1 MPNSDT
7 PHITINSMIFK
18 TWLANLTKIQRVVN
32 NLKSIE
38 TWSNGATR
46 LLNPNVV
53 NNLSSAING
62 LSLQQ
67 AQLSLSTRNLTQEQ
81 MNQVLVQ
88 AGLIASENQIQ
99 AELIQSALAQSGLS
113 AEKQKAILSELG
125 LMNVRTSEILTTKA
139 CTKEELLNMLAT
151 KGVTGANAN
160 AIISTLGLTGAN
172 GAATISFELLT
183 ASIWSNIKTFATWL
197 ATNPV
202 GWCVLAATAIFG
214 AVKAFDAL
222 TVSFD
227 EGVEK
232 TKSSKQELK
241 QLTSEISDLNREL
254 ETTRNRIDELLE
266 KANSG
271 TISLLEEEELN
282 NLQEQ
287 NDELQ
292 REIALKEKLAEID
305 AKEAAE
311 NAAYSLTYRTDDN
324 IWDEEY
330 NPTDRIEKLQ
340 KYVDSANYYKDKL
353 SEINQQILDI
363 EESATDDTYKN
374 DSVYKDLIKQQ
385 EKYKDNLKNVEK
397 QMSSTYKEISAEDDG
412 LYYNGK
418 IIEGHE
424 DLAERLA
431 TVYMAVELY
440 LNEGNVKNT
449 TENYVEAIKN
459 RLVESGLSEEI
470 STAVAEGFSE
480 EELDSIMNSGS
491 IDWSECFGLDAAD
504 VIKNIKEQLASVVNT
519 DAIQVL
525 FSDKITTSQE
535 SLDKFQ
541 SSIKSASD
549 AYTTLLSGNY
559 STSELINSIQTINQA
574 VGDMGG
580 SLNWEYINQS
590 EDSLELLGNVI
601 EHVSQK
607 YAESILSGT
616 GIDVNSDFGKMIANI
631 IQETYEAEATFTG
644 MNAQLDALQSSYQT
658 LTGILESYNNTGY
671 ISLDNLQS
679 LITADE
685 NLISMLEVENG
696 QLVLN
701 QEAYENLVAVQL
713 LEFKEKLNNAAVA
726 EIEALAKQKSAEATN
741 SNAQA
746 SEDAV
751 AKLDAETEAFNR
763 NTSAAITNAVTK
775 AEEEGVSEDEIQSVL
790 DKYNEIWNAAVSNFD
805 GDFDSF
811 MGGTKS
817 AGAAGSS
824 AGNAYADA
832 FEEELKELDDLH
844 SNSFISEKEYL
855 DRLRVLYERYFKDKL
870 GYEKEFADYQKKY
883 LDGYKSLYES
893 VFSHASKV
901 IGDRI
906 DAINDE
912 KDSAIDSLEAQKKAA
927 EDSYNAQIK
936 LLEDKKNALQSEID
950 KIKEAN
956 EDRKEAIDLQKAE
969 YELARMQNQRTILQY
984 SEDKGVHYVTDTS
997 GIRDAR
1003 NDLDDKKADAQIRAL
1018 EKQQDAL
1025 DKQIDAIQEMLDAS
1039 DEYWDTQIEQTEKY
1053 YDAMIQGMEEYKSRW
1068 EELSDLQ
1075 EQAEMAAL
1083 LKELGYTEE
1092 DLADAGSGAFDRLRN
1107 SYLGILKDMND
1118 GNQSVLDG
1126 LSRLANIDMSS
1137 IPSFLSTTQGY
1148 IDSIANMDVT
1158 ALSDGL
1164 GNICDGFSNVAD
1176 SAASAASAISG
1187 GTSSGNS
1194 NGNNPSGKGSANN
1207 NKNNANNGI
1216 SLKDAITEVSTGST
1230 QEINKISDAF
1240 AGENEEGTSVTSA
1253 IQKVM
1258 DKIGNSDSDNE
1269 NTDSLMSTLTEQTDA
1284 ALNEESGIPA
1294 QTNAW
1299 DELNTP
1305 LGESVD
1311 LVTTLQST
1319 LEDMDGR
1326 TFTVT
1331 LNVAGNG
1338 SPNSIISEFS
1348 GGVSNSPGHGGG
1360 GKSRARVQGTAN
1372 VDGTANAEG
1381 NWGVKKAGLSLVGE
1395 LGQELWVHSKDGTF
1409 ETVGDNGAEFI
1420 DIKPNDIIFNHLQT
1434 KQLLDKGNIIGRG
1447 KSYAN
1452 GSASVNGTN
1461 SEGWITLSNGLQ
1473 ARPLQ
1478 EGDTSW
1484 DLTQKFQPLADRI
1497 LKGET
1502 DIMSNAMIE
1511 HQRQMEQMVR
1521 DITTMNVTTG
1531 NNSSVTIGDIHVTC
1545 PGVTSHEVAK
1555 QVGDELN
1562 NMFRGLHLDAM
1573 QQSMMR

>member
-1 MPNSDT
+1 MSYIVSDINKSRNNLDEVQKLISGLNSEQQKLVISSSKLPAVERTKLELLLGETSAISANTVATKAQTVAEEDELLEQWLLIDAEEADT
-7 PHITINSMIFK
+7 VATVANTSAKTGELSVITMLKVAWMKLIAVIKSHPYTAAITAIIATTYGAIKASEAWSNRLKKQAQESSKAYKDTLEEIGSINSELQSNEQRIDELNAK
-18 TWLANLTKIQRVVN
+18 ENLT
-32 NLKSIE
+32 
-38 TWSNGATR
+38 
-46 LLNPNVV
+46 
-53 NNLSSAING
+53 
-62 LSLQQ
+62 
-67 AQLSLSTRNLTQEQ
+67 
-81 MNQVLVQ
+81 LVE
-88 AGLIASENQIQ
+88 A
-99 AELIQSALAQSGLS
+99 
-113 AEKQKAILSELG
+113 
-125 LMNVRTSEILTTKA
+125 
-139 CTKEELLNMLAT
+139 EEL
-151 KGVTGANAN
+151 
-160 AIISTLGLTGAN
+160 
-172 GAATISFELLT
+172 
-183 ASIWSNIKTFATWL
+183 
-197 ATNPV
+197 
-202 GWCVLAATAIFG
+202 
-214 AVKAFDAL
+214 
-222 TVSFD
+222 
-227 EGVEK
+227 EK
-232 TKSSKQELK
+232 LK
-241 QLTSEISDLNREL
+241 ESNREL
-254 ETTRNRIDELLE
+254 ENT
-266 KANSG
+266 
-271 TISLLEEEELN
+271 
-282 NLQEQ
+282 
-287 NDELQ
+287 
-292 REIALKEKLAEID
+292 IALKEKISQQENTKANKDAIKYFKEDTHTYNNETGKFSSTHIEQAAQYLDELYKKEQRIHEIELEMSRTDSNTEKYRELSGELDITQKSYEDLLQRVQDYNDVFTDLDDYLFEGQDDKLIQQLDDFYNYMNEVLYGVAKTHTDTIRDILAKADFQSVSKQLEELGKSGELSIDTLSSRFKPLIDYLDEAGISAEELYQYIMALSNPDAINYSEVKKQLLYSIGGRQDEASKFLNEILSLDDEELVLEAYIKVRDQYGEHPEGWTGKDWIANIQNELNDEEPVEIQVSLSISQTVDQLNTQLKPAMDSLKSAYQDIFSLNEDTGEQFFSLEEVGIETFESIRAELEKLDEIDGIAVDYSSFERFVSVLSDTSSTAEEVQQQFDNLATSIIYTTDCTNMSAETYNLLVKSLTEMGVTNATEVLTNLKDIQKELVSLGYDVANITSDEAEELIDLGSVSAEAAEYLGLYLFKKELAQNPLNTTADILALEKLCNSLGITSELYKYVVALKKAFD
-305 AKEAAE
+305 AKEHGAVSAG
-311 NAAYSLTYRTDDN
+311 L
-324 IWDEEY
+324 DES
-330 NPTDRIEKLQ
+330 IEFYQ
-340 KYVDSANYYKDKL
+340 N
-353 SEINQQILDI
+353 
-363 EESATDDTYKN
+363 
-374 DSVYKDLIKQQ
+374 
-385 EKYKDNLKNVEK
+385 
-397 QMSSTYKEISAEDDG
+397 
-412 LYYNGK
+412 K
-418 IIEGHE
+418 IA
-424 DLAERLA
+424 DLA
-431 TVYMAVELY
+431 
-440 LNEGNVKNT
+440 
-449 TENYVEAIKN
+449 
-459 RLVESGLSEEI
+459 
-470 STAVAEGFSE
+470 
-480 EELDSIMNSGS
+480 
-491 IDWSECFGLDAAD
+491 
-504 VIKNIKEQLASVVNT
+504 
-519 DAIQVL
+519 
-525 FSDKITTSQE
+525 
-535 SLDKFQ
+535 
-541 SSIKSASD
+541 
-549 AYTTLLSGNY
+549 
-559 STSELINSIQTINQA
+559 
-574 VGDMGG
+574 
-580 SLNWEYINQS
+580 
-590 EDSLELLGNVI
+590 
-601 EHVSQK
+601 
-607 YAESILSGT
+607 
-616 GIDVNSDFGKMIANI
+616 
-631 IQETYEAEATFTG
+631 
-644 MNAQLDALQSSYQT
+644 
-658 LTGILESYNNTGY
+658 
-671 ISLDNLQS
+671 
-679 LITADE
+679 
-685 NLISMLEVENG
+685 NG
-696 QLVLN
+696 QGD
-701 QEAYENLVAVQL
+701 
-713 LEFKEKLNNAAVA
+713 FKFNF
-726 EIEALAKQKSAEATN
+726 STPSATN
-741 SNAQA
+741 SA
-746 SEDAV
+746 SKAG
-751 AKLDAETEAFNR
+751 KEA
-763 NTSAAITNAVTK
+763 
-775 AEEEGVSEDEIQSVL
+775 
-790 DKYNEIWNAAVSNFD
+790 
-805 GDFDSF
+805 GD
-811 MGGTKS
+811 
-817 AGAAGSS
+817 
-824 AGNAYADA
+824 AYADA

-870 GYEKEFADYQKKY
+870 GYEKEFSDYQKKY

-912 KDSAIDSLEAQKKAA
+912 KDSAIDSLETQKKAA

-936 LLEDKKNALQSEID
+936 LLEDKKDALQVEID

-1039 DEYWDTQIEQTEKY
+1039 NEYWDTQIEQTEKY

-1083 LKELGYTEE
+1083 LEKLGYIEE
-1092 DLADAGSGAFDRLRN
+1092 DLADADSGAFDRLRN

-1137 IPSFLSTTQGY
+1137 IPSFLSITQGY

-1164 GNICDGFSNVAD
+1164 GNICDNFSNVAD
-1176 SAASAASAISG
+1176 SAANAASAISGNG

-1258 DKIGNSDSDNE
+1258 DKIGNADADNE

-1338 SPNSIISEFS
+1338 SPNSIISELS